1 MTTVVLDAPRL
12 GDRSY
17 LISDGEVG
25 VVVDPQRD
33 LFPYLQE
40 TEKLGVSI
48 TVVLKTHIHNDYVS
62 GGLAFAQ
69 ATGATYAIP
78 TGEQVSFSDECRA
91 LDDGDTLVVGQL
103 EVTVIATAG
112 HTAHDLSYLFKLA
125 GGGDDVEA
133 AEHVV
138 CTGGSLL
145 VNATGQTDLLGPDLA
160 ETLARGPAVLD
171 DTPEGRPDPSD
182 TGRQLLLR
190 DTNAKGR
197 VCGQPVPDI
206 PARPDIPWGK
216 QVNAAPFD
224 LASPSPAAQA

>member
-1 MTTVVLDAPRL
+1 LKADNPLSTRVAAVPERPPDRQTMTTVVLDAPGL

-33 LFPYLQE
+33 PFPYLQE

-112 HTAHDLSYLFKLA
+112 HTAHHLSYLFKLA
-125 GGGDDVEA
+125 GGGDEVEA

-160 ETLARGPAVLD
+160 ETLAR
-171 DTPEGRPDPSD
+171 S
-182 TGRQLLLR
+182 
-190 DTNAKGR
+190 
-197 VCGQPVPDI
+197 
-206 PARPDIPWGK
+206 
-216 QVNAAPFD
+216 
-224 LASPSPAAQA
+224 